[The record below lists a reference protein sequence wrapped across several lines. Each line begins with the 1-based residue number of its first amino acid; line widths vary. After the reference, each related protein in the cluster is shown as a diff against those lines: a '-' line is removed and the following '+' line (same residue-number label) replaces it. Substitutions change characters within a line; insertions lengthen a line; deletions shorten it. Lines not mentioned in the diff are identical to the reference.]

1 MKKNILGLMLLV
13 LLVSCSTSKQ
23 TTFLVGTYTENDSQ
37 GINVIQFD
45 TDSKA
50 IAIQKV
56 IPEIENPSF
65 VITNKAKTIM
75 VAVEE
80 TASENGGKVT
90 SYSYDSTSNKFQ
102 KLNSLFTKGN
112 HPCTVTFSPD
122 EKYVIVGN
130 YSGGNLSVFPIDQQG
145 NLSENSQFIQ
155 YEGKS
160 VNAERQE
167 KPHVHSVVFH
177 PKDSFLFVAD
187 LGRDAIEMIPF
198 DANSKTF
205 LQTEKAISTKV
216 ASGSG
221 PRHLLFNKAGNT
233 LYVTYELTNEI
244 GIFKFEN
251 DQLQHQQTIA
261 LTKTPTKSGSAAE
274 LRLSDDGNYL
284 YATVRGNDNQL
295 VIMKVN
301 QDKNLEVIQNIA
313 TGKAP
318 RNFILTKDQKNIL
331 VANQDSNKITVFDR
345 DTKSGLLSPTSS
357 EIAIPKPVYLFKF

>member
-1 MKKNILGLMLLV
+1 MRKFTFFTMFSLL
-13 LLVSCSTSKQ
+13 LASCSTSKHS
-23 TTFLVGTYTENDSQ
+23 TFLVGTYTENDSQ

-50 IAIQKV
+50 ISIKNL

-102 KLNSLFTKGN
+102 KLNSFFTKGN

-221 PRHLLFNKAGNT
+221 PRHLLFNKTGNT

-244 GIFKFEN
+244 GVFKFEN
-251 DQLQHQQTIA
+251 NQLQHQQTIA

-284 YATVRGNDNQL
+284 YATVRGKDNQL
-295 VIMKVN
+295 VVMKTN
-301 QDKNLEVIQNIA
+301 QDKNLEVIQSKA

-357 EIAIPKPVYLFKF
+357 EITIPKPVYLSKF

>member
-1 MKKNILGLMLLV
+1 MLS
-13 LLVSCSTSKQ
+13 LLLASCSTSKHS
-23 TTFLVGTYTENDSQ
+23 TFLVGTYTESSSQ

-50 IAIQKV
+50 ISIQNL

-65 VITNKAKTIM
+65 VVTNKAKTIM

-80 TASENGGKVT
+80 TASEKGGKVT
-90 SYSYDSTSNKFQ
+90 SYSYNSTSNKFQ

-130 YSGGNLSVFPIDQQG
+130 YSGGNLSVFPINQQG
-145 NLSENSQFIQ
+145 NLSENSQFIL

-198 DANSKTF
+198 DSNSRTF

-216 ASGSG
+216 ESGSG
-221 PRHLLFNKAGNT
+221 PRHLLFNTTGNT

-244 GIFKFEN
+244 GVFKFEN
-251 DQLQHQQTIA
+251 NQLQYQQTIA

-345 DTKSGLLSPTSS
+345 NTKSGLLSPTSS

>member
-1 MKKNILGLMLLV
+1 MLS
-13 LLVSCSTSKQ
+13 LLIASCSTSKQ
-23 TTFLVGTYTENDSQ
+23 ATFLVGTYTANASQ

-45 TDSKA
+45 ANSKA
-50 IAIQKV
+50 ISIQNL
-56 IPEIENPSF
+56 IPGIENPSF
-65 VITNKAKTIM
+65 VITNKGKTIM

-80 TASENGGKVT
+80 TASETGGKVT
-90 SYSYDSTSNKFQ
+90 SYSYDSTSNKFK

-130 YSGGNLSVFPIDQQG
+130 YSGGNLSVFPIDQHG

-160 VNAERQE
+160 VNVERQE

-177 PKDSFLFVAD
+177 PKDNFLFVAD

-205 LQTEKAISTKV
+205 LQTENAISTKV
-216 ASGSG
+216 ADGSG
-221 PRHLLFNKAGNT
+221 PRHLLFNKTGNT

-244 GIFKFEN
+244 GVFKFEN
-251 DQLQHQQTIA
+251 NQLQHQQTIS

-274 LRLSDDGNYL
+274 LRLSNDGNYL
-284 YATVRGNDNQL
+284 YTTVRGNDNQL
-295 VIMKVN
+295 VVMKVN
-301 QDKNLEVIQNIA
+301 HDKNLEVIQSIA

-331 VANQDSNKITVFDR
+331 VANQDSNKISVFDR
-345 DTKSGLLSPTSS
+345 DTKSGLLSSTSS
-357 EIAIPKPVYLFKF
+357 EITIPKPVYLFKF

>member
-1 MKKNILGLMLLV
+1 MLFV
-13 LLVSCSTSKQ
+13 LFASCSTSKQ
-23 TTFLVGTYTENDSQ
+23 TTFLVGTYTANVSQ

-45 TDSKA
+45 ADSKA
-50 IAIQKV
+50 ISIQNL

-65 VITNKAKTIM
+65 VITNKAKTIV

-90 SYSYDSTSNKFQ
+90 SYSYNSTSNKFQ
-102 KLNSLFTKGN
+102 KLNSFFTKGN

-122 EKYVIVGN
+122 EKYIIVGN
-130 YSGGNLSVFPIDQQG
+130 YSGGNLSVFPIDQNG
-145 NLSENSQFIQ
+145 YISETSQFIQ

-160 VNAERQE
+160 VNAVRQE

-177 PKDSFLFVAD
+177 PKNSVLFVSD
-187 LGRDAIEMIPF
+187 LGRDVIEMIPF

-205 LQTEKAISTKV
+205 LQIENTISTKV

-221 PRHLLFNKAGNT
+221 PRHLLFNKTGNS

-244 GIFKFEN
+244 GVFKFEN
-251 DQLQHQQTIA
+251 NQLQHQQTIA

-295 VIMKVN
+295 VVMKTN
-301 QDKNLEVIQNIA
+301 QDKNLEVIQSIA